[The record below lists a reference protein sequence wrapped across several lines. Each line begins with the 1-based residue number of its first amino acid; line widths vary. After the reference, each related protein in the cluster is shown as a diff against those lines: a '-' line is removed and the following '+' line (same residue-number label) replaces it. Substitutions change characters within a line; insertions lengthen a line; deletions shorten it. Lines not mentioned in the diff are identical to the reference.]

1 MDDDDDDD
9 HEVWM
14 ATLMMMLIRGLD
26 NDGDDDDDDGGQ
38 RSIPLFAAGIELLGL
53 SAPSHT
59 NCKLELK
66 MHLLDLNIANRL
78 QHFVYQE

>member
-1 MDDDDDDD
+1 MFARPCRL
-9 HEVWM
+9 WPS
-14 ATLMMMLIRGLD
+14 G
-26 NDGDDDDDDGGQ
+26 GDDDGGQ

-66 MHLLDLNIANRL
+66 MHLLDLNIANRP
-78 QHFVYQE
+78 QHFAYQE

>member
-14 ATLMMMLIRGLD
+14 TTLMMMMIRGLD
-26 NDGDDDDDDGGQ
+26 NDGDDDGGGQ

>member
-1 MDDDDDDD
+1 MDDDADDD

-14 ATLMMMLIRGLD
+14 TTLMMMMIRGLD

>member
-14 ATLMMMLIRGLD
+14 TTLMMMMIRGLD

>member
-14 ATLMMMLIRGLD
+14 TTLMMMMIRGLD
-26 NDGDDDDDDGGQ
+26 SDGDDDDDDGGQ

>member
-1 MDDDDDDD
+1 
-9 HEVWM
+9 
-14 ATLMMMLIRGLD
+14 MLSKSGYPLNPYYNNGD

-66 MHLLDLNIANRL
+66 MYLLDLNIANRL

>member
-14 ATLMMMLIRGLD
+14 TTLMMVMIRGLD

>member
-1 MDDDDDDD
+1 
-9 HEVWM
+9 
-14 ATLMMMLIRGLD
+14 MMMMMMIMMLD
-26 NDGDDDDDDGGQ
+26 NDGDDDDDDDDGDGGQ

>member
-1 MDDDDDDD
+1 MFARPCRL
-9 HEVWM
+9 WPS
-14 ATLMMMLIRGLD
+14 G
-26 NDGDDDDDDGGQ
+26 DDDDGGHG
-38 RSIPLFAAGIELLGL
+38 SIPLFAAGIELLGL

-78 QHFVYQE
+78 QHFAYQE

>member
-14 ATLMMMLIRGLD
+14 TTLKMMMIRGLD

-78 QHFVYQE
+78 QHIVYQE